1 MFFSV
6 SPIKPGFR
14 RRRRAAPLRLFQF
27 LRNFFLLLLLLLSRS
42 AFFFFFFQARARFLV
57 ALLLSE
63 YLFLTSKQQRHR
75 CRTPRLK
82 SAASGCVSP
91 ISPCSD
97 ARDGRRLD
105 CFLFNLNFQLILGA
119 RGFRMTR
126 CGPLV
131 APLLRPLWPA
141 VARLWPLVAR
151 CGPLVAP
158 CGPFVFYGRT
168 FEKFSRGP
176 LCGPPGHRATRNF
189 SKVRIFGFFF
199 IFRPTVYEEKKRKNY
214 TFSSLSI
221 PSTVGRKMK
230 KTRNPNL

>member
-141 VARLWPLVAR
+141 CGPLWPAVARLWPLVAPLFSTGEPLKNFRVAR
-151 CGPLVAP
+151 CA
-158 CGPFVFYGRT
+158 
-168 FEKFSRGP
+168 
-176 LCGPPGHRATRNF
+176 GHRATGPPEIFQR
-189 SKVRIFGFFF
+189 FGFLVFF
-199 IFRPTVYEEKKRKNY
+199 IFRPTVDGIEREEK
-214 TFSSLSI
+214 
-221 PSTVGRKMK
+221 V
-230 KTRNPNL
+230 

>member
-97 ARDGRRLD
+97 ARDGRRRS
-105 CFLFNLNFQLILGA
+105 FFEFSGKMFFPKTRLFPFQSEFSIDFGGKK
-119 RGFRMTR
+119 GFSND
-126 CGPLV
+126 
-131 APLLRPLWPA
+131 PLWPPCGPF
-141 VARLWPLVAR
+141 VAPAMAR

-158 CGPFVFYGRT
+158 CGPLWPAC
-168 FEKFSRGP
+168 GP
-176 LCGPPGHRATRNF
+176 LWPLCFLRA
-189 SKVRIFGFFF
+189 
-199 IFRPTVYEEKKRKNY
+199 
-214 TFSSLSI
+214 
-221 PSTVGRKMK
+221 
-230 KTRNPNL
+230 NL

>member
-27 LRNFFLLLLLLLSRS
+27 LRNFFFLLLLSRS
-42 AFFFFFFQARARFLV
+42 AFFFLFFQARARFLV

-75 CRTPRLK
+75 CRTPRLR

-119 RGFRMTR
+119 RGFQLKIQTDKGKNR
-126 CGPLV
+126 
-131 APLLRPLWPA
+131 
-141 VARLWPLVAR
+141 
-151 CGPLVAP
+151 
-158 CGPFVFYGRT
+158 VFGKNIFPENLT
-168 FEKFSRGP
+168 KISIFSI
-176 LCGPPGHRATRNF
+176 NFF
-189 SKVRIFGFFF
+189 SKI
-199 IFRPTVYEEKKRKNY
+199 
-214 TFSSLSI
+214 
-221 PSTVGRKMK
+221 
-230 KTRNPNL
+230 

>member
-27 LRNFFLLLLLLLSRS
+27 LRNFFLLLLLSRS

-97 ARDGRRLD
+97 ARDGRQLD

-126 CGPLV
+126 CGPLL
-131 APLLRPLWPA
+131 APLLRPLWPACGPLWPA
-141 VARLWPLVAR
+141 VARLWPLM
-151 CGPLVAP
+151 AP

-189 SKVRIFGFFF
+189 SKVRISRFFHF
-199 IFRPTVYEEKKRKNY
+199 SADGRRYRKRRESIILSFLLLVDRRPKNEKKTK
-214 TFSSLSI
+214 
-221 PSTVGRKMK
+221 
-230 KTRNPNL
+230 NPNL

>member
-27 LRNFFLLLLLLLSRS
+27 LRNFFLLLLLLLLSRS

-75 CRTPRLK
+75 CRTPRLR

-141 VARLWPLVAR
+141 CGPLWPAVARLWPLVAPLFSTGEPLKNFRVAR
-151 CGPLVAP
+151 CA
-158 CGPFVFYGRT
+158 
-168 FEKFSRGP
+168 
-176 LCGPPGHRATRNF
+176 GHRATGPPEIFQR
-189 SKVRIFGFFF
+189 FGFLVFF
-199 IFRPTVYEEKKRKNY
+199 IFRPTVDGIEREEK
-214 TFSSLSI
+214 
-221 PSTVGRKMK
+221 V
-230 KTRNPNL
+230 

>member
-27 LRNFFLLLLLLLSRS
+27 LRNFFLLLLLLLLSRS

-141 VARLWPLVAR
+141 CGPLWPAVARLWPLVAPLFSTGEPLKNFRVAR
-151 CGPLVAP
+151 CA
-158 CGPFVFYGRT
+158 
-168 FEKFSRGP
+168 
-176 LCGPPGHRATRNF
+176 GHRATGPPEIFQR
-189 SKVRIFGFFF
+189 FGFLVFF
-199 IFRPTVYEEKKRKNY
+199 IFRPTVDGLEREEK
-214 TFSSLSI
+214 
-221 PSTVGRKMK
+221 V
-230 KTRNPNL
+230 

>member
-27 LRNFFLLLLLLLSRS
+27 LLNFFLLLLLLLLSRS

-97 ARDGRRLD
+97 ARDGRRRS
-105 CFLFNLNFQLILGA
+105 FF
-119 RGFRMTR
+119 
-126 CGPLV
+126 
-131 APLLRPLWPA
+131 
-141 VARLWPLVAR
+141 
-151 CGPLVAP
+151 
-158 CGPFVFYGRT
+158 
-168 FEKFSRGP
+168 KFSG
-176 LCGPPGHRATRNF
+176 
-189 SKVRIFGFFF
+189 KMFF
-199 IFRPTVYEEKKRKNY
+199 P
-214 TFSSLSI
+214 
-221 PSTVGRKMK
+221 
-230 KTRNPNL
+230 KTRFFPFQYEYSIDFGGKGFSIENSD